1 MLSKLALSWTTWV
14 MWQSW
19 GSSFILLNIYCLIL
33 PFYVSVQLFARSTV
47 LCTVKA
53 TQAEFR
59 F

>member
-14 MWQSW
+14 VRQSW
-19 GSSFILLNIYCLIL
+19 GSSFILLDIYCLIL
-33 PFYVSVQLFARSTV
+33 PFFSVQLFARRIV

>member
-14 MWQSW
+14 MWQSR
-19 GSSFILLNIYCLIL
+19 GSSFILLKIYCLIL
-33 PFYVSVQLFARSTV
+33 PFFSVQLFARSTV